1 MRQLMS
7 LQLRLTLLVG
17 LLSGGM
23 ALLFA
28 LLVYQLLQ
36 AQLLSAQDARLHAH
50 AEHLARTLADAE
62 RSAAADAHQPSTPLA
77 AFDVV
82 EHYAELIGPDGQIR
96 ARSPDV
102 PAGGLAVNSELLAA
116 ARAGQTIAA
125 TIASSDGAPLRLLVS
140 PIGTDTQPGSMVLVA
155 ESLAPQQRM
164 LAEVRWLLLGC
175 GALAL
180 VLALSGT
187 ALLTGRVLEPL
198 TRVMREAAAVAAI
211 GNYDERVPV
220 LARKSEVGQFAATI
234 NTLIATVERA
244 LRQQREFL
252 ADTSHELRSPLTVVL
267 ANLNL
272 LRRDLDPHERE
283 LSVDEATSEAQ
294 RMRRL
299 IDELLLLAQA
309 DAAQA
314 IARAPLRL
322 GELVTEA
329 VAAVQRQA
337 PDHVYQLQIES
348 PLVVVGDEERLT
360 QVVRNLLENAAKYT
374 PPGTMVDVRLRQS
387 GSVAQLIVAD
397 TGPGIPA
404 EHLVHL
410 WDRYYR
416 VDEVR
421 SRESSGTGL
430 GLPIVKF
437 IAEAHGG
444 RADVISQVGA
454 GTTFT
459 IELPLAPD
467 AAEPADRSI
476 ETARA

>member
-1 MRQLMS
+1 MRQPMS
-7 LQLRLTLLVG
+7 LQLRLTLMVG
-17 LLSGGM
+17 LFTGGI

-28 LLVYQLLQ
+28 LLVEPLLQ
-36 AQLLSAQDARLHAH
+36 AQLLGAVDTRLRAQAS
-50 AEHLARTLADAE
+50 HLARTLA
-62 RSAAADAHQPSTPLA
+62 
-77 AFDVV
+77 AFDLV
-82 EHYAELIGPDGQIR
+82 ENNAELIGPDGKLR

-102 PAGGLAVNSELLAA
+102 PTGGLAVAPQLLAA
-116 ARAGQTIAA
+116 ARAGQTVA
-125 TIASSDGAPLRLLVS
+125 TTIPSSDDTPLRLLAS
-140 PIGTDTQPGSMVLVA
+140 PIEVDRQPGSVLLVA
-155 ESLAPQQRM
+155 ESLVPQQRL

-175 GALAL
+175 GALAI
-180 VLALSGT
+180 VLALGGT

-198 TRVMREAAAVAAI
+198 TRLMREAAAVAAI
-211 GNYDERVPV
+211 GRHDERVPA

-272 LRRDLDPHERE
+272 LRRDLDPPERE

-299 IDELLLLAQA
+299 IDELSLLAQA
-309 DAAQA
+309 DVAQV
-314 IARAPLRL
+314 IARAPVRL
-322 GELVTEA
+322 DELVAEA
-329 VAAVQRQA
+329 VAAAQRQA
-337 PDHVYQLQIES
+337 PEHVYQLEIAA
-348 PLVVVGDEERLT
+348 PLVVIGDAGRLT
-360 QVVRNLLENAAKYT
+360 QLLRNLLENAAKYT
-374 PPGTMVDVRLRQS
+374 PPGTTVDVRLRQS

-397 TGPGIPA
+397 SGPGIAA
-404 EHLVHL
+404 EHLAHL

-421 SRESSGTGL
+421 SRESGGTGL

-437 IAEAHGG
+437 IAEAHSG
-444 RADVISQVGA
+444 RADVVSEAGA

-459 IELPLAPD
+459 IELPLAP
-467 AAEPADRSI
+467 EPHNSL
-476 ETARA
+476 

>member
-1 MRQLMS
+1 MRQPMS

-28 LLVYQLLQ
+28 LLVEPLLQ
-36 AQLLSAQDARLHAH
+36 AQLLGAVDVRLRAH
-50 AEHLARTLADAE
+50 AEHLARTLTDAE
-62 RSAAADAHQPSTPLA
+62 RSSAGNARQPTAPLA
-77 AFDVV
+77 AFAIV

-96 ARSPDV
+96 ARSPAL
-102 PAGGLAVNSELLAA
+102 PAGGLVVDSEVLAA

-125 TIASSDGAPLRLLVS
+125 TTASSDGAPLRLLVS
-140 PIGTDTQPGSMVLVA
+140 PIGTDTQSGSVLLVA
-155 ESLAPQQRM
+155 ESLAPILGM
-164 LAEVRWLLLGC
+164 LAEVRWMLLGC

-187 ALLTGRVLEPL
+187 ALLTGRVLVPL
-198 TRVMREAAAVAAI
+198 TRLMREAAVVAAT
-211 GNYDERVPV
+211 GPYDERVPI
-220 LARKSEVGQFAATI
+220 LPHKSDVGQFAATI
-234 NTLIATVERA
+234 TTLTATVERA

-283 LSVDEATSEAQ
+283 LSIDEATSEAQ

-299 IDELLLLAQA
+299 INELLLLAQA
-309 DAAQA
+309 DATQV

-322 GELVTEA
+322 DELVTEA

-337 PDHVYQLQIES
+337 PDHVYQLQVES
-348 PLVVVGDEERLT
+348 PLMVIGDEERLT
-360 QVVRNLLENAAKYT
+360 QLVRNLLENAAKYT
-374 PPGTMVDVRLRQS
+374 PPGTTVDVRLRQS
-387 GSVAQLIVAD
+387 GRVAQLTVAD
-397 TGPGIPA
+397 SGPGIAA
-404 EHLVHL
+404 EHLPHL

-421 SRESSGTGL
+421 SRE
-430 GLPIVKF
+430 
-437 IAEAHGG
+437 A
-444 RADVISQVGA
+444 A
-454 GTTFT
+454 G
-459 IELPLAPD
+459 PG
-467 AAEPADRSI
+467 
-476 ETARA
+476 

>member
-1 MRQLMS
+1 MS
-7 LQLRLTLLVG
+7 LQLQLTLLVG

-28 LLVYQLLQ
+28 MLVYPLLQ
-36 AQLLSAQDARLHAH
+36 AQLLGVVDARLRAQ
-50 AEHLARTLADAE
+50 AAHLARTLADAE
-62 RSAAADAHQPSTPLA
+62 RSSVGNTRQPSPPLA
-77 AFDVV
+77 AFDLV
-82 EHYAELIGPDGQIR
+82 EGYAELIGPDGEIR
-96 ARSPDV
+96 ARSPV
-102 PAGGLAVNSELLAA
+102 LPAGGLAVDSELLTT
-116 ARAGQTIAA
+116 ARAGQAVAA
-125 TIASSDGAPLRLLVS
+125 TMASSEGAPLRLLAS
-140 PIGTDTQPGSMVLVA
+140 QIEADTQPDRVLLVA
-155 ESLAPQQRM
+155 ESLAHQQRM
-164 LAEVRWLLLGC
+164 LVEVRWLLLGC
-175 GALAL
+175 GALAV
-180 VLALSGT
+180 VLALGGT
-187 ALLTGRVLEPL
+187 AFLTARVLVPL
-198 TRVMREAAAVAAI
+198 TRLMREAAAVAAI
-211 GNYDERVPV
+211 GHYDERVPA
-220 LARKSEVGQFAATI
+220 LPRKGEVGQFAATI

-272 LRRDLDPHERE
+272 LRRDLDPRERE

-299 IDELLLLAQA
+299 INELLLLAQA
-309 DAAQA
+309 DTAQV
-314 IARAPLRL
+314 IARAPVRL

-329 VAAVQRQA
+329 VVAAQRLS
-337 PDHVYQLQIES
+337 PDHIYQLEIAV
-348 PLVVVGDEERLT
+348 PLVAIGDEERLT

-374 PPGTMVDVRLRQS
+374 PPGTTVDVRLRQS
-387 GSVAQLIVAD
+387 GNAAQLIVAD
-397 TGPGIPA
+397 SGPGIAA

-421 SRESSGTGL
+421 SRESGGTGL

-444 RADVISQVGA
+444 RANVVSEVGA

-467 AAEPADRSI
+467 AAEPAGQSI
-476 ETARA
+476 QTSRA

>member
-1 MRQLMS
+1 VS

-17 LLSGGM
+17 LLSGGT

-28 LLVYQLLQ
+28 LLAEPLLQ
-36 AQLLSAQDARLHAH
+36 AQLLGVVDARLRAQ
-50 AEHLARTLADAE
+50 AAHLARTLAEAE
-62 RSAAADAHQPSTPLA
+62 PRAAGSVRLPSAPRA
-77 AFDVV
+77 AFELVGG
-82 EHYAELIGPDGQIR
+82 YAELIGADGQIR
-96 ARSPDV
+96 ARSPAL
-102 PAGGLAVNSELLAA
+102 PTEGLAVSSDLLDA
-116 ARAGQTIAA
+116 ARGGQAVAA
-125 TIASSDGAPLRLLVS
+125 TLASSDGAPLRLLAS
-140 PIGTDTQPGSMVLVA
+140 PIQADAQPGSVLLVA

-175 GALAL
+175 GALAV
-180 VLALSGT
+180 VLALAGT

-211 GNYDERVPV
+211 GTSDERVP
-220 LARKSEVGQFAATI
+220 LAARTSEVGQFAATI
-234 NTLIATVERA
+234 NRLIATVERA

-272 LRRDLDPHERE
+272 LRRDLAPHERE

-299 IDELLLLAQA
+299 INELLLLAQA

-314 IARAPLRL
+314 LARAPLRL
-322 GELVTEA
+322 DELVAEA
-329 VAAVQRQA
+329 VAAAQRLA
-337 PDHVYQLQIES
+337 PEHVYQLEIEA
-348 PLVVVGDEERLT
+348 PLMVIGDAERLT
-360 QVVRNLLENAAKYT
+360 QVARNLLENAAKYT
-374 PPGTMVDVRLRQS
+374 PPGTTVDVRLRQS
-387 GSVAQLIVAD
+387 GAIAELIVAD
-397 TGPGIPA
+397 SGPGIAA
-404 EHLVHL
+404 EHLGHL

-416 VDEVR
+416 VDDVR
-421 SRESSGTGL
+421 SRESGGTGL

-444 RADVISQVGA
+444 RADVVSEVGV

-467 AAEPADRSI
+467 AAESADQSI
-476 ETARA
+476 ETSRP